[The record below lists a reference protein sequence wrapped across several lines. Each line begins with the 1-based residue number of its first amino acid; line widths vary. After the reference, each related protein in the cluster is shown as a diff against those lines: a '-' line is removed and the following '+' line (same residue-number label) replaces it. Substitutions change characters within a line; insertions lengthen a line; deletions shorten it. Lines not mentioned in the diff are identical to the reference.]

1 EKIAEGQTSILQNK
15 VQGGQPLFL
24 SDIIYATLAGD
35 MLAIELVEEVGFT
48 LGKYIAGLINL
59 LNPEMVIIGGLMA
72 KTGDYL
78 MLPIQSAIRKYS
90 LNLIGSDTTLRLTQ
104 LGESAGVVGAC
115 MLARSKMLG
124 II

>member
-1 EKIAEGQTSILQNK
+1 
-15 VQGGQPLFL
+15 
-24 SDIIYATLAGD
+24 
-35 MLAIELVEEVGFT
+35 
-48 LGKYIAGLINL
+48 
-59 LNPEMVIIGGLMA
+59 MVIIGGLMA